1 MCGLLGAVL
10 FIFVFC
16 QVGFESLC
24 EFAPGKHDTSPAA
37 FTFQPNIRTKTSYR
51 PLIGTTRM
59 LFTESQVV
67 VEAEVGE
74 HGKII
79 DKTLWVEIDRVT
91 NIINES

>member
-1 MCGLLGAVL
+1 MCGFLGAVL

-24 EFAPGKHDTSPAA
+24 EFAPGKHDASPAA
-37 FTFQPNIRTKTSYR
+37 LAFQPNIRAETSHR

-74 HGKII
+74 HEKIRGLEGRRFRWRWI
-79 DKTLWVEIDRVT
+79 E
-91 NIINES
+91 